1 MACGEAIVPTAEQGK
16 GPSVWLDMDQ
26 KALDDAY
33 DQEIYAPNRAQI
45 VERRIAN
52 SERVRV
58 LLGQPENYAYGPTD
72 IERLDV
78 FRTDKPNAPVNV
90 FIHGGAWRRNRA
102 ADYAVQAELLVRAG
116 AHYVILD
123 FINVDQAGG
132 SLFPMAEQVR
142 RGLAWV
148 YRNAPKFGGD
158 PNRLYLSAHSSGS
171 HFGACMLTVDWT
183 SEGLPRTIFKG
194 ALLCSGI
201 YDLKPARLSKRSQ
214 YVKFT
219 DEMEHALS
227 AQRHID
233 KLETPVILAHGTYE
247 TPEFQR
253 QTRDFH
259 EALQKAGKQSELL
272 VGKGYNHFEL
282 LETIS
287 NPYGL
292 TGRAL
297 LKQMQLTS
305 PFTG

>member
-1 MACGEAIVPTAEQGK
+1 VEATEQNK
-16 GPSVWLDMDQ
+16 GPAVWLDMDQ

-52 SERVRV
+52 SERVRA
-58 LLGQPENYAYGPTD
+58 LLGRPDNYAYGPTD
-72 IERLDV
+72 IDRLDV

-123 FINVDQAGG
+123 FTNVYEAGG

-142 RGLAWV
+142 RGLRWV
-148 YRNAPKFGGD
+148 YQNASKFGGD
-158 PNRLYLSAHSSGS
+158 SNRIYLSAHSSGS

-183 SEGLPRTIFKG
+183 SEGLPRNIFKG

-201 YDLKPARLSKRSQ
+201 YDLKPVRLSKRSQ
-214 YVKFT
+214 YVKVT

-233 KLETPVILAHGTYE
+233 GLETPVILAYGTNE

-253 QTRDFH
+253 QTRDFYV
-259 EALQKAGKQSELL
+259 AIQKAGKQAELL
-272 VGKGYNHFEL
+272 VVKGYNHFEL

-292 TGRAL
+292 TGRVL
-297 LKQMQLTS
+297 LKQMRLPPQFTS
-305 PFTG
+305 

>member
-1 MACGEAIVPTAEQGK
+1 MEATEQNK
-16 GPSVWLDMDQ
+16 GPAVWLDMDQ

-52 SERVRV
+52 SERVRA
-58 LLGQPENYAYGPTD
+58 LLGRPDNYAYGPTD
-72 IERLDV
+72 IDRLDV

-123 FINVDQAGG
+123 FTNVYEAGG

-142 RGLAWV
+142 RGLRWV
-148 YRNAPKFGGD
+148 YQNASKFGGD
-158 PNRLYLSAHSSGS
+158 SNRIYLSAHSSGS

-183 SEGLPRTIFKG
+183 SEGLPRNIFKG

-201 YDLKPARLSKRSQ
+201 YDLKPVRLSKRSQ
-214 YVKFT
+214 YVKVT

-233 KLETPVILAHGTYE
+233 GLETPVILAYGTNE

-253 QTRDFH
+253 QTRDFYV
-259 EALQKAGKQSELL
+259 AIQKAGKQAELL
-272 VGKGYNHFEL
+272 VVKGYNHFEL

-292 TGRAL
+292 TGRVL
-297 LKQMQLTS
+297 LKQMRLPPQFTS
-305 PFTG
+305 